1 MGTCDLRDTDTYFSD
16 LPNVWISM
24 ISPLLPVKA
33 TPILKIIIIIINSY
47 YRDSDISKE
56 SGNLILNSNLLRVT
70 EPSKDKR

>member
-16 LPNVWISM
+16 LPNVLISM

-33 TPILKIIIIIINSY
+33 TPILKIIIINSY
-47 YRDSDISKE
+47 YRDSDIAKE
-56 SGNLILNSNLLRVT
+56 SAHLILNSNLLRAT